1 MKKAL
6 AILLA
11 AVMLLSLAACGG
23 GAKKAADPGHIT
35 LGDFELGYKGAYIT
49 EDLRG
54 NAALVVQLDFT
65 NNSAAAASFFL
76 NIGVKALQNSLV
88 IGNAAVYAGADT
100 AALVTGGQLT
110 ALAPG
115 ETAEVCAAF
124 ALRDLE
130 HSVEVRLKTLTGDDV
145 LSFTIELDALS
156 HEQTAAQDVPAV
168 SEPEA
173 PADSAPDVPAE
184 VDAPAV
190 DTPLAAP
197 NGDELLDWWNGEW
210 YGWWHVTTASGSFE
224 ELEDLW
230 WNTCAVIDIGADYTG
245 TIEIWDEDAPRDELT
260 IGYVQISLS
269 PAGTSERG
277 TVMSEGGWFIEQDL
291 EHADWIIDPGI
302 AQYSDTLWTTGTVET
317 DDGNFNYEVVLRPWG
332 TLWDDVEA
340 GDIPTYYDD
349 WYLPLV
355 ESGASMPDSMEH

>member
-65 NNSAAAASFFL
+65 NNSAAPTSFLL

-88 IGNAAVYAGADT
+88 IGNAAVYAGADK
-100 AALVTGGQLT
+100 AALVTGGQLA

-145 LSFTIELDALS
+145 LSFTVELDALS
-156 HEQTAAQDVPAV
+156 HEQAAAPDVPA
-168 SEPEA
+168 E
-173 PADSAPDVPAE
+173 SAPDVPAE
-184 VDAPAV
+184 VAVQAV
-190 DTPLAAP
+190 DTPLATP
-197 NGDELLDWWNGEW
+197 VSDELLDWWNGEW
-210 YGWWHVTTASGSFE
+210 YGWWHVITASGSFE
-224 ELEDLW
+224 EYEDYW

-245 TIEIWDEDAPRDELT
+245 TIEIWDEDAPRDEITL
-260 IGYVQISLS
+260 GYVQLSLN

-277 TVMSEGGWFIEQDL
+277 TVMSEGGWFMEQDL
-291 EHADWIIDPGI
+291 EHADWIIDPGV
-302 AQYSDTLWTTGTVET
+302 ARYSDTLWITGTVET
-317 DDGNFNYEVVLRPWG
+317 DDGSLDYEIVLRPWG

-340 GDIPTYYDD
+340 GDIPTYYND
-349 WYLPLV
+349 WYVPLV

>member
-23 GAKKAADPGHIT
+23 GAKKAADPEHIN

-65 NNSAAAASFFL
+65 NNSADAASFFL
-76 NIGVKALQNSLV
+76 NIGVRALQNSLA
-88 IGNAAVYAGADT
+88 IGNAAVYADG
-100 AALVTGGQLT
+100 AALVTGGQLA

-115 ETAEVCAAF
+115 EMAEVCAAF
-124 ALRDLE
+124 ALRDLK

-156 HEQTAAQDVPAV
+156 HEQAAAQNVP
-168 SEPEA
+168 SET
-173 PADSAPDVPAE
+173 APDVPAE
-184 VDAPAV
+184 VDVTAA
-190 DTPLAAP
+190 DTPLAAES
-197 NGDELLDWWNGEW
+197 GDELLDWWNGEW
-210 YGWWHVTTASGSFE
+210 YGWWHVITASGSFE

-260 IGYVQISLS
+260 IGYVQFSLN

-277 TVMSEGGWFIEQDL
+277 TVMSEGGWFLEQDL

-302 AQYSDTLWTTGTVET
+302 AKYSDTLWTTGTVET
-317 DDGNFNYEVVLRPWG
+317 DDGSLDYEIALRPWG
-332 TLWDDVEA
+332 TIWDDVDA
-340 GDIPTYYDD
+340 GDIPTFYDD

-355 ESGASMPDSMEH
+355 ESGAAMPNSMQH